1 MKTYTSEEKI
11 SIFSEALCEL
21 GLCSDIVKR
30 FNQNYWFLVY
40 QDTEEDWEKVVNYIK
55 QKYPNIE
62 DVWQFESNNN
72 SYPLT
77 FMDWITDEHY
87 GNSDEYSICE
97 DCRCAVHNDYSYYR
111 EFTIIED
118 EYEGVIVI
126 CDKCLRADEERAKTY
141 IRNHINKTNMW
152 INMFTVEQMEQK
164 GWIKGKE
171 YINGTP
177 EEILK
182 NAQLNEPNKD
192 FIFVRTDEDMFNYQY
207 VIMSKEKENE

>member
-1 MKTYTSEEKI
+1 MKTYTPEEKI
-11 SIFSEALCEL
+11 TILSEALCEL
-21 GLCSDIVKR
+21 ELCSDIVKR
-30 FNQNYWFLVY
+30 FNQDYWFLVN
-40 QDTEEDWEKVVNYIK
+40 QDTNEDWEEVINYIK
-55 QKYPNIE
+55 QKHPNIE
-62 DVWQFESNNN
+62 EVWQFESNNN

-97 DCRCAVHNDYSYYR
+97 DCRRAVHNNYSYYK
-111 EFTIIED
+111 EFTLIDD
-118 EYEGVIVI
+118 EYEGVIAI
-126 CDKCLRADEERAKTY
+126 CDKCLREDEERTKTY
-141 IRNHINKTNMW
+141 IRNHINKSNMW

-192 FIFVRTDEDMFNYQY
+192 FVFVRTDEDMFNCQY